1 MKFDLR
7 PPSLAALGAGLL
19 LSAGVYATDVSEL
32 EPVEPPPPPP
42 PVVVNGEPIEPEV
55 TIVQKKDAKVEEYR
69 IHGKL
74 FMVKITP
81 IVGPAYYLRD
91 NNGDGRM
98 ETRMNDLG
106 GNIIVPQWVL
116 FSWQ

>member
-1 MKFDLR
+1 MRSARL
-7 PPSLAALGAGLL
+7 SALAVGLL
-19 LSAGVYATDVSEL
+19 LSTSVYAADVSEL

-42 PVVVNGEPIEPEV
+42 PVVVNGEPIEPEI
-55 TIVQKKDAKVEEYR
+55 TIVQREDAKVEEYR
-69 IHGKL
+69 VHGHL
-74 FMVKITP
+74 YMVKITP

-91 NNGDGRM
+91 NDGDGTM
-98 ETRMNDLG
+98 ETRMSELG

>member
-1 MKFDLR
+1 MRSVRL
-7 PPSLAALGAGLL
+7 SALGAGLL
-19 LSAGVYATDVSEL
+19 LSASVYAADVSEL

-55 TIVQKKDAKVEEYR
+55 TIVQRKDAKVEEYR
-69 IHGKL
+69 VHGHL
-74 FMVKITP
+74 YMVKITP
-81 IVGPAYYLRD
+81 VVGPAYYLRD
-91 NNGDGRM
+91 NDGDGTM
-98 ETRMNDLG
+98 ETRMSELG